1 MKCAILGGA
10 GFIGSHVAETLLG
23 AGHEVRVFDRP
34 DRSRVVPLPFRERVE
49 WLEGDFVNPV
59 DAERAVAGCDA
70 VLHLVSTTLPKSS
83 NENPVYDVETNVVGT
98 LRLLDLCR
106 RHGVR
111 KVVFISSGGTVYG
124 VPREVP
130 IPETHPTEPTCS
142 YGIGKLAI
150 EKYLHLHHLLHGLD
164 YCALRVA
171 NPYGER
177 QRVASAQGAVTV
189 FLDRALRGEPI
200 EIWGDG
206 SVVRDYVYV
215 GDVARAFAAA
225 LDYAGPERVINVGSG
240 EGRSLNDVVAVIEA
254 TLGRTVTVNHLPGRR
269 FDVPANVLDI
279 ALARARLKWRPETPF
294 ADGIARTAGWLAD
307 RI

>member
-34 DRSRVVPLPFRERVE
+34 DRNRVVPLPFRERVE

-164 YCALRVA
+164 YCVLRVA

-225 LDYAGPERVINVGSG
+225 LDYAGPERVINIGSG

-254 TLGRTVTVNHLPGRR
+254 TLGRPVTVNHLPGRR

-294 ADGIARTAGWLAD
+294 ADGVARTAGWLAD

>member
-10 GFIGSHVAETLLG
+10 GFIGSHVAEALLA
-23 AGHEVRVFDRP
+23 AGHAVRVFDRP
-34 DRSRVVPLPFRERVE
+34 DRNRVVPLPFRERVE

-59 DAERAVAGCDA
+59 DAERAVAGCDV

-98 LRLLDLCR
+98 LRLLDLCLRHRVR
-106 RHGVR
+106 R
-111 KVVFISSGGTVYG
+111 VVFISSGGTVYG

-130 IPETHPTEPTCS
+130 LAESHPTEPTSS
-142 YGIGKLAI
+142 YGIGKLTI
-150 EKYLHLHHLLHGLD
+150 EKYLHLYRLLHGLD
-164 YCALRVA
+164 YCVLRVA

-189 FLDRALRGEPI
+189 FLDRALRGVPI

-215 GDVARAFAAA
+215 GDVARAFVAAV
-225 LDYAGPERVINVGSG
+225 DYDGAERVINVGSG
-240 EGRSLNDVVAVIEA
+240 EGRSLNDIVSVIEA
-254 TLGRTVTVNHLPGRR
+254 TLGHPVAVNYLPGRP

-279 ALARARLKWRPETPF
+279 SLARSRLNWRPEVPF
-294 ADGIARTAGWLAD
+294 ADGVARTAGWLAGTL
-307 RI
+307 